1 MQHALPHLSPYLEQ
15 QTNAGVA
22 GQESCPS
29 VCFPLKKQLYEL
41 LEGLKMEEY
50 TRKHLNESVYPFVY
64 VPQNPLHF
72 CIKEESE
79 EERNRKCS

>member
-1 MQHALPHLSPYLEQ
+1 MLSHTFLPTWSNKQMKEWQGRSIAPLSASSP
-15 QTNAGVA
+15 N
-22 GQESCPS
+22 
-29 VCFPLKKQLYEL
+29 KQLYEL

-64 VPQNPLHF
+64 MPQNPLHF

>member
-1 MQHALPHLSPYLEQ
+1 MKEWQGRS
-15 QTNAGVA
+15 VA
-22 GQESCPS
+22 PLFAS
-29 VCFPLKKQLYEL
+29 PLKKQLYEL

>member
-1 MQHALPHLSPYLEQ
+1 M
-15 QTNAGVA
+15 
-22 GQESCPS
+22 GQECYPS
-29 VCFPLKKQLYEL
+29 VCFPLQKAKLYKRR

-50 TRKHLNESVYPFVY
+50 TRKHLNESVYPFVH

-79 EERNRKCS
+79 EERSRSVLKVNERVIFLYFLPREDFA